1 MPILTVELTGPPLPP
16 AQRAGLARR
25 IADAAGHALES
36 EPNGTWVRLRELG
49 PDDYAE
55 NGDAFEGTPSAIVT
69 VLHADLE
76 PVAALELEA
85 AALAA
90 AVAEATSRDRTHVHV
105 IYEPPGRGRVA
116 FGGELLT

>member
-1 MPILTVELTGPPLPP
+1 MPILSVELIGPPLPSAERP
-16 AQRAGLARR
+16 GLARR
-25 IADAAGHALES
+25 IADAAGHALGS
-36 EPNGTWVRLRELG
+36 EPNGTWVRLRDLG

-55 NGDAFEGTPSAIVT
+55 NGEAFEGTPSAIVT
-69 VLHADLE
+69 VLHADVE
-76 PVAALELEA
+76 PTSTLELEA

-90 AVAEATSRDRTHVHV
+90 AVAEATGRDRRHVHV